1 VIESVN
7 GSSSTGHC
15 NIVEIAAD
23 LECREPTDSV
33 LFDGTVPTLT
43 GLDGDTWASQ
53 LLTVLK
59 SSLTPEITF
68 QVNLLGSTETATVE
82 VVMFNCPAWG
92 VAVESVRLLASPS
105 SSFNAVRE
113 LQREV
118 MPSIS
123 SCQSLIRLCI
133 ATPIRLPILTLQFNL
148 PPGSRWVHLAEIN
161 IYRGAPNCEFE
172 ATVHT
177 PLPTPEMTTTPL
189 QPITTTDTTTATT
202 VTMPEKTTMVT
213 TRPEET
219 TMATTPEETAMVT
232 TRPEETTMA
241 TTPEETAMV
250 TTPEETTMVTT
261 PAETTLLVTTAEE
274 TDSMHMV
281 TTSTETV
288 PSEMAT
294 SQVEPVDRITQPVET
309 AAMDMTIPLTTI
321 TSQTSG

>member
-189 QPITTTDTTTATT
+189 QPITTTDTSTATT
-202 VTMPEKTTMVT
+202 VTTSEKTTMVTQEET

-219 TMATTPEETAMVT
+219 TMATTPEETT
-232 TRPEETTMA
+232 
-241 TTPEETAMV
+241 MV
-250 TTPEETTMVTT
+250 TTPAETTVLVTT